1 MSNFLATGKQKRY
14 IMNLLFRLKD
24 DDEDNMLLFFLPEI
38 TKQFEVVGCE
48 NLENWQNLTKA
59 QASSII
65 DFLIKL
71 PDTKNDTLNLI
82 FSLISPRMCSEEKWD
97 LIMSCAG
104 EV

>member
-1 MSNFLATGKQKRY
+1 MSDFLATDKQKRY
-14 IMNLLFRLKD
+14 MAHLLLNLKNDDKGLFPL
-24 DDEDNMLLFFLPEI
+24 FLPEI
-38 TKQFEVVGCE
+38 TKQFKIVGCE

-71 PDTKNDTLNLI
+71 PDTKGNTVDLI
-82 FSLISPRMCSEEKWD
+82 FSLIDYQESAQEKWD

>member
-1 MSNFLATGKQKRY
+1 MSNFLATDKQKRY
-14 IMNLLFRLKD
+14 IMNLLFSLKD
-24 DDEDNMLLFFLPEI
+24 DDGLFPFFLSEI
-38 TKQFEVVGCE
+38 TKQFKTVGCE

-82 FSLISPRMCSEEKWD
+82 FSLISSQESVQEKWD

-104 EV
+104 DVF